1 MLTRIDASLWI
12 VLATIM
18 LNMLGVGLI
27 WPIIPTLVQEVT
39 GNTVSGTAAILGIV
53 SLIFSLMQFV
63 FTPIMG
69 ILADNY
75 GRRPVMLICLLGLG
89 LDAILL
95 AWAPSVFWIIVG
107 RALGGIFGATFSTA
121 NAYIV
126 DTMEPG
132 ERATGFGFLGA
143 AFGIGFLL
151 GPSLGAIL
159 GPIDTRLP
167 FQVAAALSLANF
179 ALGLFLLKESLPI
192 EKRERKSLWFANPV
206 GSIRL
211 FGTHRSLVLLAVM
224 VFLMTAAQR
233 GMEALWVIFTQ
244 YQYDWGIREAG
255 LSLTVVGMS
264 YFVVQGFLV
273 RPTINQLGEKRTIIL
288 GLLLCATMFAL
299 LSFNPYPWVAYLGI
313 PLYALGAGCAT
324 PAIQAIASTFI
335 SDKQQGHLQGA
346 ISSVMSLSA
355 VFGPV
360 VAAWSFAYF
369 TSPAAPFL
377 FPGIYFFAGVLV
389 FLATAALGLQITS
402 PLEPKT

>member
-1 MLTRIDASLWI
+1 MI
-12 VLATIM
+12 
-18 LNMLGVGLI
+18 NMMGVGLI

-39 GNTVSGTAAILGIV
+39 QTGISGTAALLGII
-53 SLIFSLMQFV
+53 SLIFSLMQFI

-69 ILADNY
+69 VLADNY

-126 DTMEPG
+126 DTMEPK
-132 ERATGFGFLGA
+132 ERATGFGYLGA

-167 FQVAAALSLANF
+167 FYVAAALSLANL
-179 ALGLFLLKESLPI
+179 ALGIFLLKETLPP
-192 EKRERKSLWFANPV
+192 EKRERKSLWLANPI
-206 GSIRL
+206 GSIKL
-211 FGTHRSLVLLAVM
+211 FNTNRSLMLVAIM
-224 VFLMTAAQR
+224 IFTMTATQR
-233 GMEALWVIFTQ
+233 GMEALWVIFTHS
-244 YQYDWGIREAG
+244 QYDWGIREAG
-255 LSLTVVGMS
+255 ISLTVVGVS

-273 RPTINQLGEKRTIIL
+273 RPTIRQLGEKKTIIL
-288 GLLLCATMFAL
+288 GMLLCATMFAL
-299 LSFNPYPWVAYLGI
+299 LSFNTIPLVAYLGI

-324 PAIQAIASTFI
+324 PAIQAVASNFI
-335 SDKQQGHLQGA
+335 SDKEQGHLQGA

-355 VFGPV
+355 IAGPV
-360 VAAWSFAYF
+360 ISAWSFAYF
-369 TSPAAPFL
+369 TSEAAPFI
-377 FPGIYFFAGVLV
+377 FPGIYFFGGIFV
-389 FLATAALGLQITS
+389 FIGTALLGLKVTNVS
-402 PLEPKT
+402 EKLT